1 MKTTLVSLLALGAS
15 VASAFPSTMRHGH
28 LHTTKRNDPTYGSN
42 GGSWGQQAAGYGI
55 AYDLMADDGSCRSSS
70 DIQSEVARLAS
81 LGYSLIRTY
90 DVGCDVGALAAAIQA
105 NPGMKLF
112 AGINSIANVA
122 GDLGKLTSMLSP
134 YWSVVD
140 TINVGNEVVNSGAA
154 SADAVVSALGQ
165 ARGILGSAGYS
176 GKIVAVDT
184 FIAIIN
190 NPSICIASD
199 YCAANTHAFFDGNVG
214 PDGAG
219 DFVKRMQQAVSQAAG
234 GKTTIITESGW
245 PSCGTANG
253 AGVPGESQ
261 QQSAVASLR
270 AAFTGTESE
279 LILFQDQDAKY
290 KQPGPNGAEQCWGI
304 Y

>member
-1 MKTTLVSLLALGAS
+1 MKTTLLSLLALGAS

-28 LHTTKRNDPTYGSN
+28 LHTHKRNDPNYSGESN
-42 GGSWGQQAAGYGI
+42 KAAGYGV

-70 DIQSEVARLAS
+70 VIQSEVAELAAA
-81 LGYSLIRTY
+81 GYTLIRTY
-90 DVGCDVGALAAAIQA
+90 DVGCDVGDLAAAIQA
-105 NPGMKLF
+105 TPGLKLF
-112 AGINSIANVA
+112 AGINSIANVQS
-122 GDLGKLTSMLSP
+122 DLSKLTSMLSP

-154 SADAVVSALGQ
+154 SADAVVSAIGQ

-176 GKIVAVDT
+176 GKIVTVDT

-199 YCAANTHAFFDGNVG
+199 YCAANAHAFFDGNVG

-219 DFVKRMQQAVSQAAG
+219 AFVKRMQQAVSQATG
-234 GKTTIITESGW
+234 GKSVVITESGW
-245 PSCGTANG
+245 PSCGTSNG
-253 AGVPGESQ
+253 AASPGESQ
-261 QQSAVASLR
+261 QSSAVASLK

-279 LILFQDQDAKY
+279 LVLFQSSDAKY

-304 Y
+304 L